1 MPFDQK
7 KLDDLRR
14 LYMDSGG
21 GDMQDAHFR
30 EIANSI
36 FKDGDR
42 RKWPFAGPATFLD
55 APYIPDGLTPAVL
68 DTLDV
73 ALIGVPMD
81 LGVTNRAGARLGP
94 VLCAPSNASAPTNT
108 SCALRR

>member
-42 RKWPFAGPATFLD
+42 RKWRRRSATFLD
-55 APYIPDGLTPAVL
+55 APYIPDGPNSSSSRH
-68 DTLDV
+68 
-73 ALIGVPMD
+73 P
-81 LGVTNRAGARLGP
+81 
-94 VLCAPSNASAPTNT
+94 
-108 SCALRR
+108 